1 LQSTFADRTWQLQSH
16 FAEAIMKRTLTLA
29 ALLLGTLA
37 VAAWLWLERAWAQD
51 RAAADKGQDPHTL
64 NPSGSATVR
73 LKTSS
78 ARVFLRVET
87 YAAKIDTAR
96 AENNRITR
104 EIIDAVRGLK
114 INNIK
119 MKSANVNINLVTDQR
134 EKPSELPRVL
144 GYHLTNTFTVLI

>member
-1 LQSTFADRTWQLQSH
+1 
-16 FAEAIMKRTLTLA
+16 MKRTLTLA

-51 RAAADKGQDPHTL
+51 RADADKDKDRHTL
-64 NPSGSATVR
+64 NTSGSATIRV
-73 LKTSS
+73 KPDS
-78 ARVFLRVET
+78 ARVFFRVET
-87 YAAKIDTAR
+87 YAAKIDNAR

-119 MKSANVNINLVTDQR
+119 MKSANVN
-134 EKPSELPRVL
+134 
-144 GYHLTNTFTVLI
+144 